1 MRRLMR
7 TLALAAVA
15 LAACQTMDGFLHPM
29 KLDLSNG
36 TPLELALVVNGQ
48 VIDAHLGKGSHEFEG
63 WQLPPL
69 PWGVEVRSPG
79 GRTLLT
85 LLVQAGDVSTKTIPN
100 GGTEMRGDGA
110 RVDLSCGRID
120 LYSGPPPLGPVPGPG
135 VPGDCDG

>member
-1 MRRLMR
+1 
-7 TLALAAVA
+7 
-15 LAACQTMDGFLHPM
+15 
-29 KLDLSNG
+29 LSNG

-48 VIDAHLGKGSHEFEG
+48 VIDAHVGNGSHEFDG
-63 WQLPPL
+63 SQLPPL

-85 LLVQAGDVSTKTIPN
+85 LLVQPGDVSTKTTPN

-120 LYSGPPPLGPVPGPG
+120 LYSGPPLLGPAPGPG